1 MNLVMR
7 GIPPDNIV
15 TQNGDALENDGIPT
29 IIMVLNQKWAST
41 DVQIIVNWK
50 ILMWKRLLRNTLM
63 MYGQKL

>member
-29 IIMVLNQKWAST
+29 IIMVLNQK
-41 DVQIIVNWK
+41 
-50 ILMWKRLLRNTLM
+50 
-63 MYGQKL
+63 